1 MNQFLENPYIMA
13 VVKISIIMA
22 ILFSNFEHQS
32 ITTLANSS
40 VFKILLLISIV
51 FVSNYD
57 VQLALLLA
65 LLYVSVHFKLSG
77 KGLIEPFV
85 SLKSFVKSDDN
96 LVLIEPLHQIYPGCL
111 NITLNDIIS
120 SFNGNTHELN
130 KAVQVSYQDIL
141 SQIQTR
147 SEQEKFM
154 KLAYAVGLPHNVQL
168 NDKNAPLI
176 ATLLVYAGFH
186 LSPTCK
192 F

>member
-1 MNQFLENPYIMA
+1 MNQFLENPYVMA
-13 VVKISIIMA
+13 VVKISIIIA
-22 ILFSNFEHQS
+22 ILFSNFEHQT

-40 VFKILLLISIV
+40 LFKIVLLISIV

-77 KGLIEPFV
+77 KGLLEPFV

-111 NITLNDIIS
+111 NITLNDIIA

-130 KAVQVSYQDIL
+130 KAVQTSYRDIL
-141 SQIQTR
+141 SQIE
-147 SEQEKFM
+147 SKSDQEKFM

-176 ATLLVYAGFH
+176 ATLLVYAGFT

>member
-1 MNQFLENPYIMA
+1 MNQFLENPYVMA
-13 VVKISIIMA
+13 VVKISIIIA
-22 ILFSNFEHQS
+22 ILFSNFEHQA

-40 VFKILLLISIV
+40 LFKIVLLISIV

-77 KGLIEPFV
+77 KGLLEPFV

-111 NITLNDIIS
+111 NITLNDIIA

-130 KAVQVSYQDIL
+130 KAVQTSYRDIL
-141 SQIQTR
+141 SQIE
-147 SEQEKFM
+147 SKSDQEKFM

-176 ATLLVYAGFH
+176 ATLLVYAGFT